1 MKDQLDKDS
10 KEKFIQGGFSE
21 GVGYD
26 ESRSFSSSSVVVP
39 DEELKANILR
49 ALDEDI
55 HVEASNI
62 SIEVNYGEVKITGT
76 VTNRAMMRAAVD
88 CLETVSGVK
97 KITNELEIRVA

>member
-26 ESRSFSSSSVVVP
+26 ESRSFSSNTVVP

-49 ALDEDI
+49 ALEDDI
-55 HVEASNI
+55 HVETSGLNV
-62 SIEVNYGEVKITGT
+62 EVNYGEVILSGT
-76 VTNRAMMRAAVD
+76 VSNRAMMRAAVD
-88 CLETVSGVK
+88 CIEAVGGVK
-97 KITNELEIRVA
+97 KITNELTIQPE